1 MKETFEMPL
10 CRTYELL
17 QDQMRQARLSGK
29 VEIKVCFHASYS
41 VASCCKELYANS
53 SLTCIV
59 HLHGWWIR

>member
-17 QDQMRQARLSGK
+17 QEQMRQARLSSK

-41 VASCCKELYANS
+41 VASCCKNHMR
-53 SLTCIV
+53 TV
-59 HLHGWWIR
+59 H